1 MSIEEAKELV
11 QTQLDGLIDN
21 PNVTLD
27 PKYIQAELVAIAS
40 LDAWGKVE
48 QDIKSRMETIIG
60 KYDSSVPEHD
70 RASMKIARN
79 EARRECLDIIN
90 KYFTEV

>member
-40 LDAWGKVE
+40 MKALEDIRQEAVDAIEDGLYVRN
-48 QDIKSRMETIIG
+48 SRI
-60 KYDSSVPEHD
+60 
-70 RASMKIARN
+70 
-79 EARRECLDIIN
+79 LDIID
-90 KYFTEV
+90 KHLHERR